1 MQCIMY
7 LNTFGNYLWKIV
19 VDDLNP
25 KFEGVNMNFCQI
37 PLEAV
42 IRWQTYTIFTLS
54 DDHRHNMS

>member
-25 KFEGVNMNFCQI
+25 KFEGVNMNFYQI